1 MPVLAPAAVAPVAVA
16 PVAVAPAA
24 VAPVA
29 PVAPTTPTVND
40 VGTMRSDGNEWLEYP
55 EASGAWYAR
64 DAATRQW
71 IRKI

>member
-1 MPVLAPAAVAPVAVA
+1 MNRKAIKDLQS
-16 PVAVAPAA
+16 
-24 VAPVA
+24 
-29 PVAPTTPTVND
+29 TVND

-64 DAATRQW
+64 DATTRQW